1 MRRDQGAA
9 NRQGPADERVRALVK
24 RARGG
29 EGEAFGELVRL
40 FEAQALS
47 VALRVL
53 GHPEDARDVV
63 QEGFLR
69 AFRYLRSYRL
79 DRPFRAWLLRIV
91 LHEAL
96 DSRRH
101 ASRRFAGE
109 AAPESGPRAE
119 PPGQER
125 GLLAAETRRTLE
137 GLLRELSPRERAAF
151 VLRDVE
157 GWPTAEVAE
166 ALGCRQVTV
175 RRHLSLARRRLR
187 QLLRSRHPEI
197 LEGLPLD
204 SD

>member
-1 MRRDQGAA
+1 MRRRDGAP
-9 NRQGPADERVRALVK
+9 GPADPTDEKVRALVK

-29 EGEAFGELVRL
+29 EGAAFGELVRL

-53 GHPEDARDVV
+53 GRPEDARDAV

-69 AFRYLRSYRL
+69 AFRYLGSYRP

-96 DSRRH
+96 DSRGRGARRLAEG
-101 ASRRFAGE
+101 ASLRPGPE
-109 AAPESGPRAE
+109 AAEA
-119 PPGQER
+119 GQER
-125 GLLAAETRRTLE
+125 ELLEAETRRVLE
-137 GLLRELSPRERAAF
+137 ELLRELSPRERAAF

-166 ALGCRQVTV
+166 ALGCRAVTV
-175 RRHLSLARRRLR
+175 RRHLSRARRRLR
-187 QLLRSRHPEI
+187 DLLSARHPEI
-197 LEGLPLD
+197 VGRFL

>member
-1 MRRDQGAA
+1 MRREDGTTVPG
-9 NRQGPADERVRALVK
+9 GPADQRVRGLVE

-96 DSRRH
+96 DTRRH
-101 ASRRFAGE
+101 ASRRYSGE
-109 AAPESGPRAE
+109 TTVSPGPDTEA
-119 PPGQER
+119 PGQER
-125 GLLAAETRRTLE
+125 DLLAAETRRTLE
-137 GLLRELSPRERAAF
+137 GLLQELSPRERAAF

-157 GWPTAEVAE
+157 GWPTSEVAE

-187 QLLRSRHPEI
+187 DLLRSRHPEI
-197 LEGLPLD
+197 ADRFPVD
-204 SD
+204 

>member
-1 MRRDQGAA
+1 
-9 NRQGPADERVRALVK
+9 VRALVE

-53 GHPEDARDVV
+53 GRPEDARDVV

-101 ASRRFAGE
+101 AARRSAEGE
-109 AAPESGPRAE
+109 LVPPEPEVAR
-119 PPGQER
+119 PGQER
-125 GLLAAETRRTLE
+125 ELLAAETRRTLE

-157 GWPTAEVAE
+157 GWPSAEVAE
-166 ALGCRQVTV
+166 ALGCGQVTV
-175 RRHLSLARRRLR
+175 RRHLSRARRRLR
-187 QLLRSRHPEI
+187 ELLRSRHPEI
-197 LEGLPLD
+197 VDHLPKD
-204 SD
+204 